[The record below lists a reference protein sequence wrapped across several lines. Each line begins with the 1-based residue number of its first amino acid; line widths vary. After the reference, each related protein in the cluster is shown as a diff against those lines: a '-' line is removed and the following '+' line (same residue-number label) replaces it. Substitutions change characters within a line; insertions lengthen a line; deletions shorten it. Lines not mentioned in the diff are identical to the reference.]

1 MNYEVAASSMRL
13 LANIGRK
20 GFLDG
25 LGVSRADFDR
35 FVGDEPWLATDRNR
49 MTSVLNTMINASVD
63 AMGLPRF
70 DLPAE
75 YIAAGIALFVAPVN
89 VHGCCVFAAR
99 GAKPTEEMGRGTQ
112 SSTEAVSPDRLFAL
126 VIQLFSDQ
134 RTSARA
140 LFEKNTSIALEKMM
154 GKETR
159 HQRQPE

>member
-25 LGVSRADFDR
+25 LGVARADFDR
-35 FVGDEPWLATDRNR
+35 FIGDEPWLSTDRNR

-75 YIAAGIALFVAPVN
+75 YIAAGIALFVSPVN

-99 GAKPTEEMGRGTQ
+99 GAKPAEEMGRMAQ
-112 SSTEAVSPDRLFAL
+112 TESVTPDRLFAL
-126 VIQLFSDQ
+126 VMQLFSNQ

-140 LFEKNTSIALEKMM
+140 LFEKNTQIALDKVMM
-154 GKETR
+154 LGQKPNREER
-159 HQRQPE
+159 

>member
-25 LGVSRADFDR
+25 LGVARADFDR
-35 FVGDEPWLATDRNR
+35 FVGDEPWLSTDRNR
-49 MTSVLNTMINASVD
+49 MTSVLNTMMNASVD

-75 YIAAGIALFVAPVN
+75 YAAAAIALFISPVN
-89 VHGCCVFAAR
+89 VHGACVFAAR
-99 GAKPTEEMGRGTQ
+99 EAKPAEEMGRQAKSESVTP
-112 SSTEAVSPDRLFAL
+112 ERLFAL
-126 VIQLFSDQ
+126 VIQLFSNQ

-140 LFEKNTSIALEKMM
+140 LFEKNTQVCLDKAMSM
-154 GKETR
+154 GAKPTKEG
-159 HQRQPE
+159 